1 MGFIIF
7 EIIFFAVLLL
17 ADLLSKH
24 FVFQY
29 FGTHVNNQIDVIK
42 GVLTFKEAYNDGA
55 SLGIFSG
62 KTGLLIGVTVAS
74 MVILLGVIVFLHIKK
89 VHRQHTGRFLLCSL
103 LMILSGGIA
112 NLYDRIAFNG
122 LVRDFI
128 QYTFLEKI
136 FGTSFFTCNVADVWV
151 CVGVVFII
159 IYILF
164 MYKEKKPDVGV
175 EPSDLIELDDESVQ
189 KALEMLDE
197 KSDDEDK
204 TE

>member
-7 EIIFFAVLLL
+7 EVIFFAVLLV

-24 FVFQY
+24 FVFLFY
-29 FGTHVNNQIDVIK
+29 PKGSTKVVIE
-42 GVLTFKEAYNDGA
+42 GVLTFHTTMNSGA

-62 KTGLLIGVTVAS
+62 KTGLLIGITIAS
-74 MVILLGVIVFLHIKK
+74 MVILLGIIVLLHIKK
-89 VHRQHTGRFLLCSL
+89 LHSQPTGRFLLCSL

-112 NLYDRIAFNG
+112 NLYDRILFG
-122 LVRDFI
+122 SVRDFI
-128 QYTFLEKI
+128 QYTFLETI
-136 FGTSFFTCNVADVWV
+136 FGSSFFTCNVADIWV
-151 CVGVVFII
+151 CVGVVLII

-164 MYKEKKPDVGV
+164 MYKEKKPETVF
-175 EPSDLIELDDESVQ
+175 EPESINESDDEENIK

-197 KSDDEDK
+197 NDEDSDK

>member
-7 EIIFFAVLLL
+7 EVIFFAVLLV

-24 FVFQY
+24 FVFLFY
-29 FGTHVNNQIDVIK
+29 PKGSTKVVIE
-42 GVLTFKEAYNDGA
+42 GVLTFHTTMNSGA

-62 KTGLLIGVTVAS
+62 KTGLLIGITIAS
-74 MVILLGVIVFLHIKK
+74 MVILLGIIVLLHIKK
-89 VHRQHTGRFLLCSL
+89 LHSQPTGRFLLCSL

-112 NLYDRIAFNG
+112 NLYDRILFG
-122 LVRDFI
+122 SVRDFI
-128 QYTFLEKI
+128 QYTFLETI
-136 FGTSFFTCNVADVWV
+136 FGSSFFTCNVADIWV
-151 CVGVVFII
+151 CVGVVLII

-164 MYKEKKPDVGV
+164 MYKEKKPETVV
-175 EPSDLIELDDESVQ
+175 EPESINESDDEENIK

-197 KSDDEDK
+197 NDENSDK